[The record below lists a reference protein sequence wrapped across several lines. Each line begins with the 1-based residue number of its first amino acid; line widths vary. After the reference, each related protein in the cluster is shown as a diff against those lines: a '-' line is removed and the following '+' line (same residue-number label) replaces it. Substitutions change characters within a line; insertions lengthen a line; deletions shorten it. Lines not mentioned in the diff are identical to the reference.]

1 MLIHGANLLGTAKT
15 PEIVLSSDA
24 VITIR
29 GRWMMENSSNFSK
42 ILSDWYDQNLLEIPY
57 IAAINI
63 HLEYFSGL
71 NLYILIT
78 FLRKILFGK
87 ILFLSTQV
95 NWYYEQGDED
105 ILDLGDYIS
114 NILGKPFNFITIREK
129 HDYPHSMQEISRA

>member
-1 MLIHGANLLGTAKT
+1 MLIHGANLLGTART

-42 ILSDWYDQNLLEIPY
+42 ILSDWYDENLLDLPY
-57 IAAINI
+57 ITAINI
-63 HLEYFSGL
+63 HLEYFGGL

-78 FLRKILFGK
+78 FLRKILYGK

-95 NWYYEQGDED
+95 NWYYDQGDED

-129 HDYPHSMQEISRA
+129 HDYPHSMKEISRA